1 MFRRGTAIRATALAA
16 LALLVAVVPTSA
28 DGGAESRIK
37 MTKLRAS
44 GAKGKVTSQRDS
56 CERRRKVS
64 FFIIENFVSDKLQIT
79 HTNSNG
85 RWKVRRSLDPG
96 RYFAKVDAR
105 SGCRFDNSRVERL
118 R

>member
-1 MFRRGTAIRATALAA
+1 MSRSGAGLAA
-16 LALLVAVVPTSA
+16 AFAALTLLLTAAVTDA

-37 MTKLRAS
+37 MTKLRSS
-44 GAKGKVTSQRDS
+44 GAKGKVSSARDS
-56 CERRRKVS
+56 CEGGRKIS
-64 FFIIENFVSDKLQIT
+64 LFIIEHFVSDKLEIT
-79 HTNSNG
+79 NTDSKG
-85 RWKVRRSLDPG
+85 RWRIRRSLEPG